1 MTEPAA
7 QPDGRK
13 LTAVLV
19 TLGWGA
25 AVVAANGLL
34 SLATGLEPDPLRNA
48 GPLVVPVAVVA
59 ALVALLIRL
68 LRARDRT
75 AWLPLEC
82 GALVYLVMVIV
93 GSIAYLVVRGQP
105 ADGVLWLAT
114 AAASPFTIVDA
125 LLAVLAGLIML
136 LVLRAQAAGAERPR
150 WPWERN
156 DDP

>member
-1 MTEPAA
+1 MTQPAVP
-7 QPDGRK
+7 PDGRRI
-13 LTAVLV
+13 TAVLV
-19 TLGWGA
+19 ALGWGA
-25 AVVAANGLL
+25 VVVAANGLL
-34 SLATGLEPDPLRNA
+34 SLATGLEPDPLKNA

-59 ALVALLIRL
+59 ALIALLVRL

-82 GALVYLVMVIV
+82 GVLVYLVLVIV
-93 GSIAYLVVRGQP
+93 GSIVYWLVRGQL
-105 ADGVLWLAT
+105 ADALLWLAT
-114 AAASPFTIVDA
+114 AAASPFTIMDA

-136 LVLRAQAAGAERPR
+136 LVLRAQAAGAGRPR